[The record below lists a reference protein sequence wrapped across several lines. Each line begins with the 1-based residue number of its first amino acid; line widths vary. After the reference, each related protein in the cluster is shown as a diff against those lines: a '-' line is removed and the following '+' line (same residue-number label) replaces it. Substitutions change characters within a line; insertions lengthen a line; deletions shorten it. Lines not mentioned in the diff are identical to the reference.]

1 MFNTLLYFSTSSM
14 SRLSRIGRTFVAC
27 VGKSGT
33 IEDTVTKSN
42 GKPKSFKI
50 REKAEDQQDL
60 LDLPDVL
67 PEEFYERV
75 RKDVVVVEYLDHSN
89 DTITG
94 YVSVRNDAPDKR
106 VFARYTTDRW
116 ETYEEIEAE
125 WLGSTDGQS
134 CDKFRFIINS
144 LGSSYTVF
152 LAVRYE
158 VLDQTYWDN
167 NDHNNYEILHREQK
181 R

>member
-1 MFNTLLYFSTSSM
+1 M
-14 SRLSRIGRTFVAC
+14 SRLSRIGRTFTAC

-33 IEDTVTKSN
+33 IDDTVTKSN
-42 GKPKSFKI
+42 GKPNSFKI
-50 REKAEDQQDL
+50 REKAEDQQVL

-67 PEEFYERV
+67 SEEFYERV
-75 RKDVVVVEYLDHSN
+75 RKDAVVVEYLDHSN
-89 DTITG
+89 GTITG

-116 ETYEEIEAE
+116 ETHGEIEAE
-125 WLGSTDGQS
+125 WLGSTDGQN

-144 LGSSYTVF
+144 LGTSYTVF

-158 VLDQTYWDN
+158 VLEQHYWDN
-167 NDHNNYEILHREQK
+167 NDHNNYEVVHGEQK
-181 R
+181 HY